1 MLTPKQLQNLPKPLT
16 DIYSELSDFLLQ
28 DIAMRIAD
36 AAKITDTAE
45 YQMYRARAL
54 GMSTDAIKKEIARI
68 NGVAESK
75 IDELIHEAA
84 EQSDEFDRK
93 MLGVSGGVSL
103 ADNTQLQKLMA
114 AQIEQTRGL
123 CTNLTGTLGFA
134 QKTADGRMV
143 YGSATDFL
151 RKQMDMAQMKV
162 MTGVCDY
169 NTAVR
174 QACFALADSGLRTVY
189 YASGRSDRIEVA
201 VRRALMTSISQ
212 LTQKISEQN
221 AAEFGAD
228 GWEISAHVGAR
239 PSHAVYQGRQYPNSQ
254 YETIVLPLITDYNC
268 RHSAYPII
276 MGVTKRAY
284 TDEQLAALDP
294 PPFTYEGRQ
303 YTAYEAQQQMRKM
316 ERAMRRQKDRCIV
329 ADAVGDKDA
338 FTAASIKLRRQKDYY
353 EDFCKAA
360 GTYTEYE
367 RTFVSGYNRQ
377 LAAKTGAVTRKQNAF
392 KNAQITLTNSGNGG
406 IIKEER
412 KRLIDS
418 FNAAQSIDEVK
429 EYAKNVL
436 GFDYRQ
442 YDKFNLDAANM
453 VNREITKMYDVFG
466 DIHKGGYLDGI
477 VHDTS
482 RNKDWTAAYQKDFHV
497 VIMKD
502 VSGKNALSR
511 LAKDAKE
518 NFDIGAWSTFAPE
531 HGIRHELG
539 HAVGH
544 WLTDNSPEKLKKIS
558 ALRKQIE
565 NDTGLSFWTQSESV
579 ENMKKAG
586 DYLSYYALYSD
597 DEFIAEAIAE
607 YMNGD
612 PRETSRKVIEILLGK
627 E

>member
-16 DIYSELSDFLLQ
+16 DIYSELSDFVLQ
-28 DIAMRIAD
+28 DIALRISK

-54 GMSTDAIKKEIARI
+54 GMSTDTIKKEIARI

-75 IDELIHEAA
+75 IEELIHEAA
-84 EQSDEFDRK
+84 ERSDEFDRK
-93 MLGVSGGVSL
+93 MLGVSGNTMLRSQRQRRRMDAPQLSVGGGISL

-134 QKTADGRMV
+134 QKTADGRMI
-143 YGSATDFL
+143 YGSATDYL

-189 YASGRSDRIEVA
+189 YASGHSDRIEVA
-201 VRRALMTSISQ
+201 VRRALMTSVSQ

-294 PPFTYEGRQ
+294 PPFTYESRQ

-316 ERAMRRQKDRCIV
+316 ERAMRRQKDRCVV

-338 FTAASIKLRRQKDYY
+338 FAAASIKLRRQKDYY

-406 IIKEER
+406 IIQADVKNDIKAE
-412 KRLIDS
+412 
-418 FNAAQSIDEVK
+418 NAMSDI
-429 EYAKNVL
+429 
-436 GFDYRQ
+436 Q
-442 YDKFNLDAANM
+442 YVGKI
-453 VNREITKMYDVFG
+453 NREIFKVVTD
-466 DIHKGGYLDGI
+466 DIQTDEVIITNVQIDHIKDRHPNDYERYFKYAKSAVECPDYILEANKPNSAVILKNIYENGRRYKLVLRLKASTDPTNYQNSI
-477 VHDTS
+477 ITFLHIDE
-482 RNKDWTAAYQKDFHV
+482 KDWNRL
-497 VIMKD
+497 I
-502 VSGKNALSR
+502 KN
-511 LAKDAKE
+511 
-518 NFDIGAWSTFAPE
+518 
-531 HGIRHELG
+531 
-539 HAVGH
+539 
-544 WLTDNSPEKLKKIS
+544 KK
-558 ALRKQIE
+558 
-565 NDTGLSFWTQSESV
+565 V
-579 ENMKKAG
+579 
-586 DYLSYYALYSD
+586 LYK
-597 DEFIAEAIAE
+597 
-607 YMNGD
+607 
-612 PRETSRKVIEILLGK
+612 RE
-627 E
+627 

>member
-16 DIYSELSDFLLQ
+16 DIYSELSDFVLQ
-28 DIAMRIAD
+28 DIALRISK

-68 NGVAESK
+68 NGAAESE
-75 IDELIHEAA
+75 IAELIREAA
-84 EQSDEFDRK
+84 ERSDEFDRK
-93 MLGVSGGVSL
+93 MLGVSGGMTLSE
-103 ADNTQLQKLMA
+103 NTQLQKLMA

-123 CTNLTGTLGFA
+123 CSNLTGTLGFA
-134 QKTADGRMV
+134 QRTADGRMV

-174 QACFALADSGLRTVY
+174 QACFALADSGLRTIY

-201 VRRALMTSISQ
+201 VRRALMTSVSQ

-228 GWEISAHVGAR
+228 GWEISAHIGAR

-276 MGVTKRAY
+276 MGVTKPAY
-284 TDEQLAALDP
+284 SDEELTALDP

-316 ERAMRRQKDRCIV
+316 ERSMRRQKDRCVV

-406 IIKEER
+406 IIKEQNGKPITKITDKAIDRVPKVDISGYTDEQCKYIQQQHRELLKYARDKNNCNEVAFVFR
-412 KRLIDS
+412 KDFSDRSEFLGTDDSLSLGTALMGKGNDIFVMHNHPRNSSFSDTDIAFLLGTDNVKTLSVIKNNGLLEVLTKTQHFNKNELILD
-418 FNAAQSIDEVK
+418 FK
-429 EYAKNVL
+429 
-436 GFDYRQ
+436 RQ
-442 YDKFNLDAANM
+442 YKKFVKTGSDSEIDKAVKKFIER
-453 VNREITKMYDVFG
+453 NREG
-466 DIHKGGYLDGI
+466 L
-477 VHDTS
+477 
-482 RNKDWTAAYQKDFHV
+482 
-497 VIMKD
+497 
-502 VSGKNALSR
+502 
-511 LAKDAKE
+511 E
-518 NFDIGAWSTFAPE
+518 WSIKP
-531 HGIRHELG
+531 
-539 HAVGH
+539 
-544 WLTDNSPEKLKKIS
+544 
-558 ALRKQIE
+558 
-565 NDTGLSFWTQSESV
+565 
-579 ENMKKAG
+579 
-586 DYLSYYALYSD
+586 
-597 DEFIAEAIAE
+597 
-607 YMNGD
+607 
-612 PRETSRKVIEILLGK
+612 
-627 E
+627 

>member
-16 DIYSELSDFLLQ
+16 DIYSELSDFVLQ
-28 DIAMRIAD
+28 DIAMRIAK

-45 YQMYRARAL
+45 YLMYRARAL

-68 NGVAESK
+68 NGAAESE
-75 IDELIHEAA
+75 IAELIREAA
-84 EQSDEFDRK
+84 ERSDEFDRK
-93 MLGVSGGVSL
+93 MLGVSGGMTLSE
-103 ADNTQLQKLMA
+103 NTQLQKLMA

-134 QKTADGRMV
+134 QRTADGRMV
-143 YGSATDFL
+143 YSSTTDFL

-201 VRRALMTSISQ
+201 VRRALMTSVSQ

-228 GWEISAHVGAR
+228 GWEISAHMGAR
-239 PSHAVYQGRQYPNSQ
+239 PSHAVYEGRQYPQSQ
-254 YETIVLPLITDYNC
+254 YETIVLPLINDYNC

-276 MGVTKRAY
+276 MGVTKPAY
-284 TDEQLAALDP
+284 TEEELQALDP

-316 ERAMRRQKDRCIV
+316 ERAMRRQKDRCVV

-338 FTAASIKLRRQKDYY
+338 FTAVSIKLRRQKDYY

-406 IIKEER
+406 IIKEQNGKPITKITDKAIDRVPKVDISGYTDEQCKYIQQQHRELLKFARDKNDSNEAAFVFR
-412 KRLIDS
+412 KDLSDKTSYIGTDD
-418 FNAAQSIDEVK
+418 SIDLGGTLFGKGDNIFVMHNHPRNSSYSATDMVFFLSNESIKHLSIVKNNGAVEVLTKSEKFDAVVLKRDFERIIKKTVKTEIKK
-429 EYAKNVL
+429 EYSTAVQKL
-436 GFDYRQ
+436 LEKHSQ
-442 YDKFNLDAANM
+442 
-453 VNREITKMYDVFG
+453 E
-466 DIHKGGYLDGI
+466 GGMLEWK
-477 VHDTS
+477 
-482 RNKDWTAAYQKDFHV
+482 R
-497 VIMKD
+497 
-502 VSGKNALSR
+502 
-511 LAKDAKE
+511 
-518 NFDIGAWSTFAPE
+518 
-531 HGIRHELG
+531 
-539 HAVGH
+539 
-544 WLTDNSPEKLKKIS
+544 
-558 ALRKQIE
+558 
-565 NDTGLSFWTQSESV
+565 
-579 ENMKKAG
+579 
-586 DYLSYYALYSD
+586 
-597 DEFIAEAIAE
+597 
-607 YMNGD
+607 
-612 PRETSRKVIEILLGK
+612 
-627 E
+627 

>member
-16 DIYSELSDFLLQ
+16 DIYSELSDFVLQ
-28 DIAMRIAD
+28 DIAMRIAG

-68 NGVAESK
+68 NGVAETK
-75 IDELIHEAA
+75 IEELIREAA
-84 EQSDEFDRK
+84 ERSDEFDRK
-93 MLGVSGGVSL
+93 MLGVNGDVSL
-103 ADNTQLQKLMA
+103 ADNTQLQKIMA

-134 QKTADGRMV
+134 QRTADGRMV

-201 VRRALMTSISQ
+201 VRRALMTSVSQ

-268 RHSAYPII
+268 RHSAYPVFYN
-276 MGVTKRAY
+276 VTKPAY
-284 TDEQLAALDP
+284 TDDELKALDP

-316 ERAMRRQKDRCIV
+316 ERAMRRQKDLCVV
-329 ADAVGDKDA
+329 ADAAGDKDT
-338 FTAASIKLRRQKDYY
+338 FTAASIKLRQQKNTY
-353 EDFCKAA
+353 EEFCKAA

-392 KNAQITLTNSGNGG
+392 KNAQITLTNGGNGG
-406 IIKEER
+406 IIQADVQNDIKAESAMSD
-412 KRLIDS
+412 I
-418 FNAAQSIDEVK
+418 
-429 EYAKNVL
+429 
-436 GFDYRQ
+436 Q
-442 YDKFNLDAANM
+442 YVGKI
-453 VNREITKMYDVFG
+453 NREIFKVVTDDIQTDDVIITNVQIEHIDKRHPGNFEE
-466 DIHKGGYLDGI
+466 IRPFLKE
-477 VHDTS
+477 
-482 RNKDWTAAYQKDFHV
+482 
-497 VIMKD
+497 
-502 VSGKNALSR
+502 ALSAPDYILQDGNNGNTGLVLKNIKTEGLNFQIVLR
-511 LAKDAKE
+511 LRTSSDPEDYK
-518 NFDIGAWSTFAPE
+518 NSIISAW
-531 HGIRHELG
+531 
-539 HAVGH
+539 
-544 WLTDNSPEKLKKIS
+544 KIS
-558 ALRKQIE
+558 DSRWKNYI
-565 NDTGLSFWTQSESV
+565 N
-579 ENMKKAG
+579 NKKV
-586 DYLSYYALYSD
+586 LYK
-597 DEFIAEAIAE
+597 
-607 YMNGD
+607 
-612 PRETSRKVIEILLGK
+612 RE
-627 E
+627 

>member
-1 MLTPKQLQNLPKPLT
+1 MLTPKQLQNMPKPLT
-16 DIYSELSDFLLQ
+16 DIYSELSDFVLQ
-28 DIAMRIAD
+28 DIAMRIAG

-68 NGVAESK
+68 NGVAEAK
-75 IDELIHEAA
+75 IEELIREAA
-84 EQSDEFDRK
+84 ERSDEFDRK
-93 MLGVSGGVSL
+93 MLGVSGGVPL

-134 QKTADGRMV
+134 QRTADGRMV

-189 YASGRSDRIEVA
+189 YASGHSDRIEVA
-201 VRRALMTSISQ
+201 VRRALMTSVSQ

-239 PSHAVYQGRQYPNSQ
+239 PSHAVYQGRQYSNSQ

-276 MGVTKRAY
+276 LGVTKPAY

-294 PPFTYEGRQ
+294 PPFTYEGRR

-316 ERAMRRQKDRCIV
+316 ERAMRRHKDRCVV
-329 ADAVGDKDA
+329 ADAIGDKDA

-367 RTFVSGYNRQ
+367 RTFVSGYNRH
-377 LAAKTGAVTRKQNAF
+377 LASKTGAVTRKQNAF
-392 KNAQITLTNSGNGG
+392 KNAQITLTNPANGG
-406 IIKEER
+406 IIKKEISIFDEYRKNLPDIKHTLHSIETER
-412 KRLIDS
+412 RTLNYEVGTIIDR
-418 FNAAQSIDEVK
+418 K
-429 EYAKNVL
+429 GNVL
-436 GFDYRQ
+436 NVTDG
-442 YDKFNLDAANM
+442 KAHNVSLPAELLKDA
-453 VNREITKMYDVFG
+453 VFTHNHPSG
-466 DIHKGGYLDGI
+466 GCFSDQDLYSAIASGLLELRASTPQGTFYSLLRTEKSQMDNAIADEYKKVVSISNAMKAVQEDLKKGI
-477 VHDTS
+477 I
-482 RNKDWTAAYQKDFHV
+482 NKDE
-497 VIMKD
+497 I
-502 VSGKNALSR
+502 NAKGFNIYFEYMSKLG
-511 LAKDAKE
+511 DA
-518 NFDIGAWSTFAPE
+518 
-531 HGIRHELG
+531 
-539 HAVGH
+539 
-544 WLTDNSPEKLKKIS
+544 
-558 ALRKQIE
+558 
-565 NDTGLSFWTQSESV
+565 
-579 ENMKKAG
+579 
-586 DYLSYYALYSD
+586 YLSENAEKFGFIYSK
-597 DEFIAEAIAE
+597 
-607 YMNGD
+607 G
-612 PRETSRKVIEILLGK
+612 VI
-627 E
+627 

>member
-16 DIYSELSDFLLQ
+16 DIYSELSDFVLQ
-28 DIAMRIAD
+28 DIAMRIAK

-68 NGVAESK
+68 NGAAESE
-75 IDELIHEAA
+75 IAELIREAA
-84 EQSDEFDRK
+84 ERSDEFDRK
-93 MLGVSGGVSL
+93 MLGVSGGMTLSE
-103 ADNTQLQKLMA
+103 NTQLQKLMA

-134 QKTADGRMV
+134 QKTADGQMV

-201 VRRALMTSISQ
+201 VRRALMTSVSQ

-228 GWEISAHVGAR
+228 GWEISAHMGAR

-276 MGVTKRAY
+276 LGVTKPSY
-284 TDEQLAALDP
+284 TNEELAALDP

-316 ERAMRRQKDRCIV
+316 ERAMRRHKDRCIV

-392 KNAQITLTNSGNGG
+392 KNAQVTLTNSDTKKSYTEVQDEYQKKATPKQG
-406 IIKEER
+406 I
-412 KRLIDS
+412 
-418 FNAAQSIDEVK
+418 VT
-429 EYAKNVL
+429 
-436 GFDYRQ
+436 
-442 YDKFNLDAANM
+442 YDKGYDAERHKN
-453 VNREITKMYDVFG
+453 EIAFADWLHNKFGG
-466 DIHKGGYLDGI
+466 DIKLLNESDIDGVKMPDYIWNGKLWDLKTASTEKSANGLIRKGL
-477 VHDTS
+477 
-482 RNKDWTAAYQKDFHV
+482 
-497 VIMKD
+497 
-502 VSGKNALSR
+502 
-511 LAKDAKE
+511 
-518 NFDIGAWSTFAPE
+518 
-531 HGIRHELG
+531 
-539 HAVGH
+539 
-544 WLTDNSPEKLKKIS
+544 
-558 ALRKQIE
+558 KQIE
-565 NDTGLSFWTQSESV
+565 LNPGGIFLDY
-579 ENMKKAG
+579 G
-586 DYLSYYALYSD
+586 DRDISIDILL
-597 DEFIAEAIAE
+597 
-607 YMNGD
+607 N
-612 PRETSRKVIEILLGK
+612 VIEERMKWHKGK
-627 E
+627 GLDIMIVRSGEVIKVLRYK

>member
-16 DIYSELSDFLLQ
+16 DIYSELSDFVLQ
-28 DIAMRIAD
+28 DIALRISK
-36 AAKITDTAE
+36 AAEITDTAE

-54 GMSTDAIKKEIARI
+54 GMSTDAIKKELARI
-68 NGVAESK
+68 NGVAEEK
-75 IDELIHEAA
+75 IAELIAQAA

-93 MLGVSGGVSL
+93 MLGASGGMTLSE
-103 ADNTQLQKLMA
+103 NTQLQKLMA

-201 VRRALMTSISQ
+201 VRRALMTSVSQ

-221 AAEFGAD
+221 AEEFGAD
-228 GWEISAHVGAR
+228 GWEISAHMGAR

-276 MGVTKRAY
+276 MGVTKPAY
-284 TDEQLAALDP
+284 TDEELKALDS
-294 PPFTYEGRQ
+294 PPFTFEGKR

-329 ADAVGDKDA
+329 ADAIGDKDT
-338 FTAASIKLRRQKDYY
+338 FTAASIKLRRQKDIY

-392 KNAQITLTNSGNGG
+392 KNAQITLNQTPPLTNGGNGG
-406 IIKEER
+406 IIKELNGKPITKITDKAIER
-412 KRLIDS
+412 VPKVDISGYTDEQCGYIQQQHKELLKYARDKNDSNEVAFVFRKDLNDRGEYLGTDDSIDLGTVLIGKGSDIFVMHNHPRNS
-418 FNAAQSIDEVK
+418 SYSNRDIRFLLNNDNVKALSIAKNNGNIEVLSKTEKFNA
-429 EYAKNVL
+429 
-436 GFDYRQ
+436 
-442 YDKFNLDAANM
+442 
-453 VNREITKMYDVFG
+453 
-466 DIHKGGYLDGI
+466 
-477 VHDTS
+477 
-482 RNKDWTAAYQKDFHV
+482 TAAKTALKRAIKKHV
-497 VIMKD
+497 
-502 VSGKNALSR
+502 KN
-511 LAKDAKE
+511 
-518 NFDIGAWSTFAPE
+518 NT
-531 HGIRHELG
+531 
-539 HAVGH
+539 
-544 WLTDNSPEKLKKIS
+544 
-558 ALRKQIE
+558 
-565 NDTGLSFWTQSESV
+565 
-579 ENMKKAG
+579 
-586 DYLSYYALYSD
+586 YAEID
-597 DEFIAEAIAE
+597 KAIAE
-607 YMNGD
+607 FLKKYEEVLRWTKG
-612 PRETSRKVIEILLGK
+612 
-627 E
+627 

>member
-16 DIYSELSDFLLQ
+16 DIYSELSDFVLQ
-28 DIAMRIAD
+28 DIALRISK

-68 NGVAESK
+68 NGAAESE
-75 IDELIHEAA
+75 IAELIREAA
-84 EQSDEFDRK
+84 ERSDEFDRK
-93 MLGVSGGVSL
+93 MLGVSGGMTLSE
-103 ADNTQLQKLMA
+103 NTQLQKLMA

-123 CTNLTGTLGFA
+123 CSNLTGTLGFA
-134 QKTADGRMV
+134 QRTADGRMV

-174 QACFALADSGLRTVY
+174 QACFALADSGLRTIY

-201 VRRALMTSISQ
+201 VRRALMTSVSQ

-228 GWEISAHVGAR
+228 GWEISAHIGAR

-276 MGVTKRAY
+276 MGVTKPAY
-284 TDEQLAALDP
+284 SDEELTALDP

-316 ERAMRRQKDRCIV
+316 ERSMRRQKDRCVV
-329 ADAVGDKDA
+329 ADAVGDNDV

-406 IIKEER
+406 IIKEQNGKPITKITDKAIDRVPKVDISGYTDEQCKYIQQQHRELLKYARDKNNCNEVAFVFR
-412 KRLIDS
+412 KDFSDRSEFLGTDDSLSLGTALMGKGNDIFVMHNHPRNSSFSDTDIAFLLGTDNVKTLSVIKNNGLLEVLTKTQHFNKNELILD
-418 FNAAQSIDEVK
+418 FK
-429 EYAKNVL
+429 
-436 GFDYRQ
+436 RQ
-442 YDKFNLDAANM
+442 YKKFVKTGSDSEIDKAVKKFIER
-453 VNREITKMYDVFG
+453 NREG
-466 DIHKGGYLDGI
+466 L
-477 VHDTS
+477 
-482 RNKDWTAAYQKDFHV
+482 
-497 VIMKD
+497 
-502 VSGKNALSR
+502 
-511 LAKDAKE
+511 E
-518 NFDIGAWSTFAPE
+518 WSIKP
-531 HGIRHELG
+531 
-539 HAVGH
+539 
-544 WLTDNSPEKLKKIS
+544 
-558 ALRKQIE
+558 
-565 NDTGLSFWTQSESV
+565 
-579 ENMKKAG
+579 
-586 DYLSYYALYSD
+586 
-597 DEFIAEAIAE
+597 
-607 YMNGD
+607 
-612 PRETSRKVIEILLGK
+612 
-627 E
+627 